1 MLLKYDVK
9 QTNQIRLRCR
19 NLIYFII
26 LNRLT
31 NNLASSLLTV
41 ALFSL
46 SQLAWSWSV
55 TAEVFG
61 LNNFLI
67 ALLIY
72 LTVLFEETD
81 CPNIKLRVSHVDFS
95 IIIQCKFKVLTDE
108 LYRQNDIWYE

>member
-1 MLLKYDVK
+1 M
-9 QTNQIRLRCR
+9 
-19 NLIYFII
+19 
-26 LNRLT
+26 
-31 NNLASSLLTV
+31 

-61 LNNFLI
+61 LNNFFI

-81 CPNIKLRVSHVDFS
+81 CPNIKLRVSHVDFPLLFNVNL
-95 IIIQCKFKVLTDE
+95 FKVLTDE
-108 LYRQNDIWYE
+108 LYRQNNIWYE